1 MKFDQDGKY
10 LGVGDKAGRIII
22 FKAADSKKKEDKFGY
37 YYEVSICLSSLLLI
51 PENLIHL
58 TVATLMKRLQV
69 CHG

>member
-58 TVATLMKRLQV
+58 TVATLMKKLPE
-69 CHG
+69 CNG